1 MNTPSTSLAVHQKIG
16 RGSWGLED
24 PPPIPQHF
32 PLPCSFRG
40 TSDDRVR
47 SGRSSAAPCCS
58 LRRRLQVGDKWA
70 QKTVPALAQL
80 SVSPVITGS
89 PLGRCLRGWGEVQ
102 EVRPVPP
109 PSSSDGGGTGRSS
122 SGRRRLGGGST
133 AGGVSALQTVRH
145 DHLEPQTRVP
155 IPLSLHI
162 LTCVSHH
169 SHSRRSLDIRRR
181 LRLYGARLQDR

>member
-1 MNTPSTSLAVHQKIG
+1 MTECAPSS
-16 RGSWGLED
+16 
-24 PPPIPQHF
+24 
-32 PLPCSFRG
+32 
-40 TSDDRVR
+40 

-155 IPLSLHI
+155 IPPSLHI

-169 SHSRRSLDIRRR
+169 SHSRRSLDIRPTALAIVDRALVDDWR
-181 LRLYGARLQDR
+181 QAREQAVLCA

>member
-1 MNTPSTSLAVHQKIG
+1 MTECAPSTS
-16 RGSWGLED
+16 
-24 PPPIPQHF
+24 
-32 PLPCSFRG
+32 
-40 TSDDRVR
+40 
-47 SGRSSAAPCCS
+47 SGQSSAAPCCS

-155 IPLSLHI
+155 IPPSLYTYGNTDMCLSPLA
-162 LTCVSHH
+162 LSQVTRH
-169 SHSRRSLDIRRR
+169 SSNRSRHR
-181 LRLYGARLQDR
+181 